1 MGFEAAPGEVNWNG
15 SAPVAGLW
23 DPARLTQDDQAKLH
37 TSGGSLGGLHFEDG
51 YSHPGK
57 GPLPAGWT
65 QSIGVKNDPNGLGHC
80 SG

>member
-1 MGFEAAPGEVNWNG
+1 MGFEAVPGEVNWNG
-15 SAPVAGLW
+15 NLPPAGLW
-23 DPARLTQDDQAKLH
+23 DEGKLTQDFEAKMH
-37 TSGGSLGGLHFEDG
+37 TSDGSLGSLHFEDG

-57 GPLPAGWT
+57 GPLAAGWT